1 MSLKKEHDGKGGAGL
16 ADPRT
21 VGCGEHPQGARAYPE
36 CTQGSYRKTGSFL
49 GAKSY
54 SIQESMAP
62 ETIRNK

>member
-1 MSLKKEHDGKGGAGL
+1 MTAKVEPGL
-16 ADPRT
+16 LTRELWAVENILRKP
-21 VGCGEHPQGARAYPE
+21 VQYPE